1 MWIFGLL
8 DPTAHKLDR
17 CEKVCSLNTVHEM
30 PLLKPSM
37 LPIRYLY
44 REVWDNSQYI

>member
-17 CEKVCSLNTVHEM
+17 CELFFLKTR
-30 PLLKPSM
+30 LLRCLCEKHRYVRRHIKWD
-37 LPIRYLY
+37 IR
-44 REVWDNSQYI
+44 VV